1 MIFILLSII
10 FFIILFQTK
19 AYAYVTCVVV
29 GCYSHN
35 ACGCNQQ
42 CTCNTDARTCAAQRA
57 TNTARVFAWTRNPL
71 VSNTQYITA
80 DDILQLRTF
89 LATEQNARSTPSP
102 SDNNATTYVHPGS
115 CTVQTTAWTGTVSV
129 SSPIL
134 ATTFNQLVTLLNTLK
149 ARANT
154 QGAAVTSADAT
165 AISAGNIITAVYN
178 NSLRNILIQ
187 SYQQCICASKVVC
200 SCHTRCPCNAQTSC
214 SCNAGY
220 CGCHSTCSCNSYSC
234 SCQWY

>member
-1 MIFILLSII
+1 MIFIFLSIV
-10 FFIILFQTK
+10 FFIIFFQTK
-19 AYAYVTCVVV
+19 AYAYVTCVTV

-35 ACGCNQQ
+35 ACSCNQQ

-57 TNTARVFAWTRNPL
+57 TSAARVFAWTRNPL
-71 VSNTQYITA
+71 TVSSHYITA
-80 DDILQLRTF
+80 DDINQLRSF
-89 LATEQNARSTPSP
+89 LQQEQNARSTPSP
-102 SDNNATTYVHPGS
+102 ADNNATTYTHPGS
-115 CTVQTTAWTGTVSV
+115 CTVQTTTWTDTVNV
-129 SSPIL
+129 GSSIL

-154 QGAAVTSADAT
+154 QGASVTAANAVAVSVGDF
-165 AISAGNIITAVYN
+165 ITAT
-178 NSLRNILIQ
+178 NSNTLRNILIQ

-214 SCNAGY
+214 SCNAGHCSCY
-220 CGCHSTCSCNSYSC
+220 ATCSCNSYSC